1 MLLCEGPDDVGRHF
15 VLSSQQKIADL
26 RTSANVIARILR
38 MALAHPVRMTI
49 AGTAT
54 LGAGVAQLLVPRF
67 LGEAVDR
74 IFAMLAQG
82 VAWEVAR
89 PGLVVVAV
97 TLFAASSL
105 RGLLLM
111 LHTQQGEVI
120 GQAIAYRLRLLYYA
134 ALQRLSYSFHDRV
147 HTGDLMTRGMLDI
160 EGVRY
165 FVNQAVLRI
174 IFLAVLLGAGA
185 YQLMRTDFVLG
196 AIALSFVPLVGWLAS
211 SSRLRLR
218 EMWYQLQRRMS
229 VLTRVMDENLTGIR
243 VVRAFSSQPHE
254 MGKFDRASQRAYRLV
269 ERRVRVRVNHGT
281 WMTFL
286 YYLAMGGVL
295 LVGGMKVLN
304 GPLTV
309 GELTEFLAF
318 MTILQQPVRQIGNLV
333 NATARASSSG
343 QRVFE
348 VLDHEPDIADRP
360 TATPLQVKAGLL
372 RFDDVHFA
380 YQTDDGAIPALQG
393 VSFQVARG
401 ETLGIVGPPGAG
413 KSTIAHLVARFY
425 DVDDGVISIDGAD
438 IRDVTLSTLRRA
450 VGVIQQDSFVFTA
463 TVETNVA
470 YGDPWADRERV
481 SHATA
486 SAQLSTYIDGL
497 PMQYR
502 TLVGERGVSLSGGQ
516 RQRLS
521 IARGV
526 MLDPAVVVF
535 DDSMAAIDAGTEQRI
550 RRALRELTTDSVTI
564 IIAHRLSSLMHADR
578 ILFME
583 GGRIVEEGSH
593 QELLAHGGRYAAL
606 FELQTAVH
614 VA

>member
-1 MLLCEGPDDVGRHF
+1 MLDSE
-15 VLSSQQKIADL
+15 QKIVDL

-38 MALAHPVRMTI
+38 MALAHPVRMAI

-54 LGAGVAQLLVPRF
+54 LAAGVVQLLVPRF
-67 LGEAVDR
+67 IGDAVDH
-74 IFAMLAQG
+74 IFALLASG
-82 VAWEVAR
+82 ATWDEGRGGLLVA
-89 PGLVVVAV
+89 AV
-97 TLFAASSL
+97 ILFAASSL

-120 GQAIAYRLRLLYYA
+120 GQAIAYRLRLRYYV

-165 FVNQAVLRI
+165 FINQAVLRI
-174 IFLAVLLGAGA
+174 IYLGVLLGAGA
-185 YQLMRTDFVLG
+185 YLLMRTDVVLS
-196 AIALSFVPLVGWLAS
+196 AIALSFVPVVAWLAS

-295 LVGGMKVLN
+295 VVGGLQVL
-304 GPLTV
+304 GGTLSV
-309 GELTEFLAF
+309 GQLTEFLAF

-360 TATPLQVKAGLL
+360 TATPLKVDRGLL
-372 RFDDVHFA
+372 RFDEVRFA
-380 YQTDDGAIPALQG
+380 YPTDDGQVPALAG

-401 ETLGIVGPPGAG
+401 QTVGIVGPPGAG

-425 DVDDGVISIDGAD
+425 DVDGGSISIDGAD
-438 IRDVTLSTLRRA
+438 VRDVTLASLRRA

-470 YGDPWADRERV
+470 YGDPWAVRERIT
-481 SHATA
+481 HATS
-486 SAQLSTYIDGL
+486 SAQLSSYIDRL

-516 RQRLS
+516 RQRLA

-526 MLDPAVVVF
+526 MLKPAVVVF
-535 DDSMAAIDAGTEQRI
+535 DDSTAAVDAGTEQRI
-550 RRALRELTTDSVTI
+550 RRALREQTADCATI

-578 ILFME
+578 ILFMD

-593 QELLAHGGRYAAL
+593 DELVAEGGRYAAL
-606 FELQTAVH
+606 FELQTRKADS
-614 VA
+614 